1 LTDVLEIAALKK
13 LVGLDCSTPKCAANA
28 YATGRL
34 VRSLLIGWTLEAY
47 CPDCRDQM
55 HVGSQVIAAL
65 AESLLPLSDLERERL
80 ARTWVAS
87 RIGSCQPWR

>member
-1 LTDVLEIAALKK
+1 LTDFIEVAALRK

-34 VRSLLIGWTLEAY
+34 LRSKVIGWTLEAY
-47 CPDCRDQM
+47 CPDCSDSM
-55 HVGSQVIAAL
+55 HIGSSVIDAL

-80 ARTWVAS
+80 ARTWVAP
-87 RIGSCQPWR
+87 RLGTCQPWR